1 MSTIQE
7 LNELLKEAQEEIEIW
22 QQAAILLL
30 LVNTELETGE
40 GMTEDEV
47 EERLAGLTGGL
58 RAAREKMREMGI
70 EPDMGL
76 D

>member
-7 LNELLKEAQEEIEIW
+7 LNELLKEAQDEIEIW

-47 EERLAGLTGGL
+47 EARLAALTDGL
-58 RAAREKMREMGI
+58 RSARQMVREI
-70 EPDMGL
+70 VEE
-76 D
+76 